1 MKPDIYRWLFRRIP
15 SMTLYFDE
23 EGCVVD
29 ASDAWLERLGYR
41 REDIVGQRPE
51 RFATAES
58 AVRIASEYVPLM
70 RRTGRLDSVPVDLQS
85 STGERVSCV
94 ASAVVNQDTR
104 RDGHY
109 LSTVAV
115 YSELEAQA
123 RMERH
128 YRALYRSTP
137 AMLYTLDRE
146 GRVIA
151 CSDRWLRKMGYRRD
165 EVLGKP
171 ITDFMS
177 SGNQAMLAGGRLQ
190 AIISAGELDNAPR
203 ELITRDGETIEVVV
217 SAYADRD
224 PEGQVRQLL
233 CAVKDVTERNR
244 AERALREAFDENAR
258 LREQLEHERDYLRE
272 EVNVAMNFG
281 HIVGESPSLRKML
294 ARIEAVAE
302 TGANVL
308 VLGESGVGKEL
319 VARAIHARSS
329 RAERPL
335 VKVNCAAV
343 PRELFESE
351 FFGHVKGAFT
361 GATRDRVGRFQLA
374 DGGTLF
380 MDEVGEIP
388 LELQGKL
395 LRVLQE
401 KEYEAVGDDRTRRAD
416 VRLIA
421 ATNRDLEEMVERGEF
436 REDLYYRLSVFPIE
450 VPPLRERREDV
461 LQLAQHFL
469 DEACRD
475 FGYPPLQLSRRDVD
489 TLVAYEWPGNVRELQ
504 NVIERAVILG
514 KGESLRLDLSLPE
527 DAGAAPE
534 APPGA
539 HVQLLPDANAETGRR
554 FFTEA
559 EWRELER
566 ENLRAAL
573 EQSGWRVSG
582 AGGAAE
588 LLGVKPTTL
597 ADRVRRMDLR
607 KPR

>member
-58 AVRIASEYVPLM
+58 AVRIAGEYVPLM

-94 ASAVVNQDTR
+94 ASAVVNQDAR
-104 RDGHY
+104 HDGHY

-224 PEGQVRQLL
+224 ADGQVRQLL

-319 VARAIHARSS
+319 VARAIHARSP

-475 FGYPPLQLSRRDVD
+475 FGYPPLQLSRRDAD

-527 DAGAAPE
+527 DAASAPE
-534 APPGA
+534 ASPVA
-539 HVQLLPDANAETGRR
+539 HAQRLPDAHAETGRT
-554 FFTEA
+554 FFTET

-573 EQSGWRVSG
+573 EHSGWRVSG

-597 ADRVRRMDLR
+597 ADRVRRMALR